1 MHLTFRQLQVF
12 EAVARHLN
20 YTRAAEELFM
30 TQPAVSGHVRQ
41 MEEAAGLPL
50 VEQVGKRLHLT
61 EAGEEVQRAALDVIN
76 RTEDLEMRLADLA
89 GMIRG
94 RLRLSVTTTAEYF
107 APHLLGAFSRRYPG
121 VEIRLEVSNRET
133 VLERLAANED
143 ELAIMGRVPEGVNVT
158 GTAFTRNPL
167 VMVAPPDHPL
177 VGQARVEP
185 ERLGDETFLL
195 REPGSGTRLAME
207 QFFEERGLSLK
218 GGMELGSNETIKQA
232 VMAGL
237 GLSVLSW
244 HTLPLERA
252 TGKLAVLDV
261 DGFPLRRHWYAVHLK
276 EKRLSVVAATFLEF
290 LVGEGADLIERISFD
305 YGGPEVQKGSSE

>member
-41 MEEAAGLPL
+41 MEEATGLPL
-50 VEQVGKRLHLT
+50 VEQVGKRLYLT
-61 EAGEEVQRAALDVIN
+61 EAGEEVQKAALDVIN

-94 RLRLSVTTTAEYF
+94 RLRLAVTTTAEYF
-107 APHLLGAFSRRYPG
+107 APHLLGAFSRRFPG

-143 ELAIMGRVPEGVNVT
+143 ELAIMGRVPQGMNVA

-177 VGQARVEP
+177 AGESRIDP
-185 ERLGDETFLL
+185 ERLSDETFLL
-195 REPGSGTRLAME
+195 R
-207 QFFEERGLSLK
+207 
-218 GGMELGSNETIKQA
+218 
-232 VMAGL
+232 
-237 GLSVLSW
+237 
-244 HTLPLERA
+244 
-252 TGKLAVLDV
+252 
-261 DGFPLRRHWYAVHLK
+261 
-276 EKRLSVVAATFLEF
+276 
-290 LVGEGADLIERISFD
+290 
-305 YGGPEVQKGSSE
+305 

>member
-1 MHLTFRQLQVF
+1 MQVF

-41 MEEAAGLPL
+41 MEETAGLPL
-50 VEQVGKRLHLT
+50 IEQVGKRLYLT
-61 EAGEEVQRAALDVIN
+61 EAGEEVQKAALEMIN
-76 RTEDLEMRLADLA
+76 RADELEMRLADLA
-89 GMIRG
+89 GMVRG
-94 RLRLSVTTTAEYF
+94 RLRLSVTTTAKYF

-121 VEIRLEVSNRET
+121 VDVRLEVSNRET
-133 VLERLAANED
+133 VLERLLANED
-143 ELAIMGRVPEGVNVT
+143 ELAIMGRVPQGMGVT

-177 VGQARVEP
+177 AAEPHIAP
-185 ERLGDETFLL
+185 ERLAEETFLL

-207 QFFEERGLSLK
+207 QFFSERGLSLK

-244 HTLPLERA
+244 HALPLERA
-252 TGKLAVLDV
+252 TGKLSVLDV
-261 DGFPLRRHWYAVHLK
+261 AGFPLKRHWYAVHLK
-276 EKRLSVVAATFLEF
+276 DKRLSVVGANFLAF
-290 LVGEGADLIERISFD
+290 LVGEGADLVEPASFA
-305 YGGPEVQKGSSE
+305 YGGPDTQKEG

>member
-107 APHLLGAFSRRYPG
+107 APHLLGAFSRSYPG

-133 VLERLAANED
+133 VLERLAGNEA
-143 ELAIMGRVPEGVNVT
+143 ELAIMGRVPQGMNVT

-167 VMVAPPDHPL
+167 VLVAPPGHPL
-177 VGQARVEP
+177 VG
-185 ERLGDETFLL
+185 ERNIDPANLSDETFLL

-207 QFFEERGLSLK
+207 QFFSERGLSLK

-244 HTLPLERA
+244 HTLALERA
-252 TGKLAVLDV
+252 TGRLVMLDV
-261 DGFPLRRHWYAVHLK
+261 KGFPLQRHWYAVHLK
-276 EKRLSVVAATFLEF
+276 DKRLSVVGSTFLEF
-290 LVGEGADLIERISFD
+290 MMGEGAELIQGISLA
-305 YGGPEVQKGSSE
+305 YGGPEVRES

>member
-1 MHLTFRQLQVF
+1 MHLTLRQLQVF
-12 EAVARHLN
+12 DAVARHLN
-20 YTRAAEELFM
+20 YTRAAEELHM
-30 TQPAVSGHVRQ
+30 TQPAVSGHIRQ
-41 MEEAAGLPL
+41 MAEQLGMPL
-50 VEQVGKRLHLT
+50 IEQVGKRLHLT
-61 EAGEEVQRAALDVIN
+61 EAGEEVQKAALDVIN

-107 APHLLGAFSRRYPG
+107 APHLLGDFSRSYPG
-121 VEIRLEVSNRET
+121 VEVRLEVSNRET

-143 ELAIMGRVPEGVNVT
+143 ELAIMGRVPQGMNVA

-177 VGQARVEP
+177 VGETRIDP
-185 ERLGDETFLL
+185 ERLSRETFLL
-195 REPGSGTRLAME
+195 REAGSGTRMAME
-207 QFFEERGLSLK
+207 QFFSERGLSLK

-232 VMAGL
+232 VMAGM

-244 HTLPLERA
+244 HTLPLERS

-261 DGFPLRRHWYAVHLK
+261 AGFPLKRHWYAVHLK
-276 EKRLSVVAATFLEF
+276 EKQLSVVAATFLQF
-290 LVGEGADLIERISFD
+290 LMGEGAERIERISFD
-305 YGGPEVQKGSSE
+305 YAGPELD

>member
-1 MHLTFRQLQVF
+1 MHLTLRQLQVF
-12 EAVARHLN
+12 DAVARHLN
-20 YTRAAEELFM
+20 YTRAAEELHM
-30 TQPAVSGHVRQ
+30 TQPAISGHIRQ
-41 MEEAAGLPL
+41 MAEQLGMPL
-50 VEQVGKRLHLT
+50 IEQVGKRLHLT
-61 EAGEEVQRAALDVIN
+61 EAGEEVQKAALDVIN

-107 APHLLGAFSRRYPG
+107 APHLLGDFSRSYPG
-121 VEIRLEVSNRET
+121 VDVRLEVSNRET

-143 ELAIMGRVPEGVNVT
+143 ELAIMGRVPQGMNVA

-177 VGQARVEP
+177 VGETRIDP
-185 ERLGDETFLL
+185 ERLSRETFLL
-195 REPGSGTRLAME
+195 REAGSGTRMAME
-207 QFFEERGLSLK
+207 QFFNERGLSLK

-232 VMAGL
+232 VMAGM

-244 HTLPLERA
+244 HTLPLERS

-261 DGFPLRRHWYAVHLK
+261 AGFPLKRHWYAVHLK
-276 EKRLSVVAATFLEF
+276 EKQLSVVAATFLQF
-290 LVGEGADLIERISFD
+290 LMGEGAERIERISFD
-305 YGGPEVQKGSSE
+305 YAGPELD

>member
-1 MHLTFRQLQVF
+1 MHLSFRQLQVF

-41 MEEAAGLPL
+41 MEETAGLPL
-50 VEQVGKRLHLT
+50 IEQVGKRLYLT
-61 EAGEEVQRAALDVIN
+61 EAGEEVQQAALAMIN
-76 RTEDLEMRLADLA
+76 RADELEMRLADLA

-94 RLRLSVTTTAEYF
+94 RLRLSVTTTAKYF

-121 VEIRLEVSNRET
+121 VDVRLEVSNRET
-133 VLERLAANED
+133 VLERLLANED
-143 ELAIMGRVPEGVNVT
+143 ELAIMGRVPQGMGVT

-177 VGQARVEP
+177 AGERHIDP
-185 ERLGDETFLL
+185 ERLAEETFLL

-207 QFFEERGLSLK
+207 QFFSERGLSLK
-218 GGMELGSNETIKQA
+218 GGMELGSNETIKQG

-244 HTLPLERA
+244 HALPLERA
-252 TGKLAVLDV
+252 TGKLVVLDV
-261 DGFPLRRHWYAVHLK
+261 DGFPLKRHWYAVHLK
-276 EKRLSVVAATFLEF
+276 GKRLSVVGANFLEF
-290 LVGEGADLIERISFD
+290 LVGEGADLIEPTSFD
-305 YGGPEVQKGSSE
+305 YGDPEV

>member
-1 MHLTFRQLQVF
+1 MHLTLRQLQVF

-20 YTRAAEELFM
+20 YTRAAEELHM
-30 TQPAVSGHVRQ
+30 TQPAVSGHIRQ
-41 MEEAAGLPL
+41 MAEQLGMPL
-50 VEQVGKRLHLT
+50 IEQVGKRLHLT
-61 EAGEEVQRAALDVIN
+61 EAGEEVQKAALDVIN

-107 APHLLGAFSRRYPG
+107 APHLLGDFSRSYPG
-121 VEIRLEVSNRET
+121 VEVRLEVSNRET

-143 ELAIMGRVPEGVNVT
+143 ELAIMGRVPQGMNVA

-177 VGQARVEP
+177 VGETRIDP
-185 ERLGDETFLL
+185 ERLSRETFLL
-195 REPGSGTRLAME
+195 REAGSGTRMAME
-207 QFFEERGLSLK
+207 QFFSERGLSLK

-232 VMAGL
+232 VMAGM

-244 HTLPLERA
+244 HTLPLERS

-261 DGFPLRRHWYAVHLK
+261 AGFPLKRHWYAVHLK
-276 EKRLSVVAATFLEF
+276 EKQLSVVAATFLQF
-290 LVGEGADLIERISFD
+290 LMGEGAERIERISFD
-305 YGGPEVQKGSSE
+305 YAGPELD

>member
-50 VEQVGKRLHLT
+50 IEQVGKRLYLT
-61 EAGEEVQRAALDVIN
+61 EAGEEVQKAALDVIN
-76 RTEDLEMRLADLA
+76 RGEALEMRLADLA

-94 RLRLSVTTTAEYF
+94 RLRLAVTTTAKYF
-107 APHLLGAFSRRYPG
+107 VPHLLGAFSRRYPG
-121 VEIRLEVSNRET
+121 VDVRLEVSNRET

-143 ELAIMGRVPEGVNVT
+143 ELAIMGRVPQGMHVT

-167 VMVAPPDHPL
+167 VVVAPPEHPL
-177 VGQARVEP
+177 AQEHGIAP
-185 ERLGDETFLL
+185 ERLAEETFLL

-207 QFFEERGLSLK
+207 QFFSERGLSLK

-252 TGKLAVLDV
+252 TGRLAILDV
-261 DGFPLRRHWYAVHLK
+261 EGFPLQRHWYAVHLK
-276 EKRLSVVAATFLEF
+276 DKRLSVVAATFLEF
-290 LVGEGADLIERISFD
+290 LVGEGADLIEPASF
-305 YGGPEVQKGSSE
+305 GGGGAEVETGTS

>member
-20 YTRAAEELFM
+20 HTRAAEELFM

-50 VEQVGKRLHLT
+50 IEQVGKRLYLT
-61 EAGEEVQRAALDVIN
+61 EAGEEVQQAALEMIT
-76 RTEDLEMRLADLA
+76 RAEELEMSLAHLA
-89 GMIRG
+89 GMVRG
-94 RLRLSVTTTAEYF
+94 RLRLSVTTTAKYF
-107 APHLLGAFSRRYPG
+107 APHLLGAFSRHYPG
-121 VEIRLEVSNRET
+121 VDVRLEVSNRET

-143 ELAIMGRVPEGVNVT
+143 ELAIMGRVPQGTNVT

-177 VGQARVEP
+177 VGETGIDP
-185 ERLGDETFLL
+185 KRLGDETFLL

-207 QFFEERGLSLK
+207 QFFTELGLSLK
-218 GGMELGSNETIKQA
+218 GGMELGSNETVKQA

-244 HTLPLERA
+244 HALPLERA
-252 TGKLAVLDV
+252 TGSLAVLDV
-261 DGFPLRRHWYAVHLK
+261 QGFPLKRHWYAVHLK
-276 EKRLSVVAATFLEF
+276 EKRLSVVGANFLGF
-290 LVGEGADLIERISFD
+290 LLGEGADLVEPASFA
-305 YGGPEVQKGSSE
+305 YGGPDRETS

>member
-1 MHLTFRQLQVF
+1 M
-12 EAVARHLN
+12 
-20 YTRAAEELFM
+20 
-30 TQPAVSGHVRQ
+30 
-41 MEEAAGLPL
+41 PL
-50 VEQVGKRLHLT
+50 IEQVGKRLHLT
-61 EAGEEVQRAALDVIN
+61 EAGEEVQKAALDVIN

-107 APHLLGAFSRRYPG
+107 APHLLGDFSRSYPG
-121 VEIRLEVSNRET
+121 VEVRLEVSNRET

-143 ELAIMGRVPEGVNVT
+143 ELAIMGRVPQGMNVT

-177 VGQARVEP
+177 VGETRIDP
-185 ERLGDETFLL
+185 ERLSRETFLL
-195 REPGSGTRLAME
+195 REAGSGTRMAME
-207 QFFEERGLSLK
+207 QFFSERGLSLK

-232 VMAGL
+232 VMAGM

-244 HTLPLERA
+244 HTLPLERS

-261 DGFPLRRHWYAVHLK
+261 AGFPLKRHWYAVHLK
-276 EKRLSVVAATFLEF
+276 EKQLSVVAATFLQF
-290 LVGEGADLIERISFD
+290 LMGEGAERIERISFD
-305 YGGPEVQKGSSE
+305 YAGPELD